1 MLEKLVNARRM
12 LRPIKNMFYG
22 MKKTETK
29 EYKDKNIIE
38 ISIPYLHS
46 ENILLFCI
54 DKNSNGSFISGINNE
69 TIENTIL
76 KSFET
81 RQTERLTYEKWENA
95 DIAVH
100 YFDAKIRDITNN
112 NIYEVI
118 MRIKQYKKN
127 KDNKI

>member
-12 LRPIKNMFYG
+12 LRPIKNTFYG
-22 MKKTETK
+22 MKKTEKK
-29 EYKDKNIIE
+29 EYKDKNMVE

-54 DKNSNGSFISGINNE
+54 GKNSNISFISGINNE
-69 TIENTIL
+69 TIENTII

-81 RQTERLTYEKWENA
+81 QQTERLTYEKWEND
-95 DIAVH
+95 DITLH

-118 MRIKQYKKN
+118 MRIKQYKN